1 MSEAAIAISF
11 VDTARDVHGTA
22 RTGMTLLFEGQTA
35 SSHAQGP
42 VLGGTAEDGWQAR
55 LDGKLALD
63 FTPVGGA
70 VAELGGARVHVCK
83 VSGEALGAPVDGL
96 GTVTETLT
104 PPRWEEL
111 DATRAVHALFDLEHA
126 VVLVARRPAGSGGH
140 GDELVNAYLLSGGE
154 LLDIEDAR
162 LSTIYDG
169 EGRPRQAGLE
179 LWLPG
184 EDFPRRAF
192 GAVSAGAS
200 LALDGLDVHAAVMTW
215 RMEGREGAGL
225 YELTVRAP
233 APAAA

>member
-1 MSEAAIAISF
+1 MSDPAIAISF

-22 RTGMTLLFEGQTA
+22 RTGLTLLFEGKAA
-35 SSHAQGP
+35 SSHAEGP
-42 VLGGTAEDGWQAR
+42 AIGGDAGGWHAELA
-55 LDGKLALD
+55 GKLALD
-63 FTPVGGA
+63 FAPVGV
-70 VAELGGARVHVCK
+70 VAELGGTRVHVCK
-83 VSGEALGAPVDGL
+83 VTGDAAGASIDGL
-96 GTVTETLT
+96 GTVTETVT

-111 DATRAVHALFDLEHA
+111 DALRMVHALFDPEHA
-126 VVLVARRPAGSGGH
+126 VVLIARRPAGAAGH
-140 GDELVNAYLLSGGE
+140 GEELVNAYLLSDGE
-154 LLDIEDAR
+154 SLDIEDAR

-200 LALDGLDVHAAVMTW
+200 LALDGLDVHAAVMSW

-225 YELTVRAP
+225 YELTIRAP